1 MPVMEASEVTI
12 GMYVRYPRT
21 GTTGKVEHLEQVD
34 HQVFASLDSTH
45 LLYRVD
51 QLIPVGMQEER
62 KKREEEDIRKVIER
76 ERELAATLHD
86 EKGKTDEMCDGG
98 G

>member
-1 MPVMEASEVTI
+1 MEASEISI

-21 GTTGKVEHLEQVD
+21 GTTGKVEHLEKVD
-34 HQVFASLDSTH
+34 HQVFATLDSTH

-51 QLIPVGMQEER
+51 QLIPAGIWKEKKEER
-62 KKREEEDIRKVIER
+62 KEDIRKTIEQ

-86 EKGKTDEMCDGG
+86 ETGKTDEMCDGG